1 MPDGFWLCLPGMT
14 IELRHLR
21 CFAAIAEEGNLT
33 RAAARLHLTQPALSR
48 TLRQLEAHLGILLV
62 DRSTHH
68 LQLTEAGE
76 GFRDKTPAP
85 LAPVPHSLDPTHAA
99 PSP

>member
-48 TLRQLEAHLGILLV
+48 TLRQLAAHLVIRPGYL
-62 DRSTHH
+62 STHH
-68 LQLTEAGE
+68 LQLTQAAEHFPRTAAAALAAVDDALE
-76 GFRDKTPAP
+76 PA
-85 LAPVPHSLDPTHAA
+85 SSRT
-99 PSP
+99 